1 MMPPMPARRIR
12 IPRHTMLSCAL
23 VLALGLHAAQT
34 RAQISLPDGIP
45 ALIQAEEMTYDR
57 ELGTVQARG
66 KVEITQ
72 GERTLLADRVTYN
85 QKTDTVIASGNVV
98 LMEPGGDVL
107 FAEYVELKDGFKE
120 GIVNGIRVLFS
131 DKSRLA
137 ASVAIRTGGRRT
149 VMEKAVYSPCR
160 TCRENPDR
168 PLLWQLKA
176 RKVTHDQVKKS
187 VVYED
192 ARLEFFGVPVAY
204 TPYFSHPDPTVK
216 RRSGFLAPS
225 FASSDELGAQI
236 TIPYYWAIAPNR
248 DATISPRLTSSEG
261 LVLGGEY
268 RERTF
273 TGQYSFDGSV
283 TYVDERDANNNK
295 TGDQIFRGHLFGTGN
310 FALNDQAQW
319 GFDLARASDD
329 TYLQRY
335 DISSADVL
343 RNRLYVEAINGR
355 NYAAAN
361 AYYFQ
366 DLRLGNSA
374 GQTPIVLPQ
383 LIYRRES
390 EPSIR
395 GGILGFGAETTAIQR
410 RAGTDTRRFS
420 LQADWTLPITT
431 NAGEI
436 YTLTAL
442 LRGDLYWINDF
453 DSNGDGNGENSLVG
467 RLLPQVALEWRYPFI
482 RSQGTIRQ
490 TVEPVV
496 SVVASPSNIN
506 NDDIPNED
514 SQSIEFDDTNLFS
527 LNRYSG
533 ADRQDDGSRINYGL
547 RLAAY
552 GHSGGYS
559 SAFIGQ
565 SFRFT
570 NADSFDAGSGLNDRL
585 SDVVGHVTVAPN
597 ALFNVNFRFRLDPA
611 RLSLRRN
618 ESELLAGPEDYRLG
632 VSYVRLARELT
643 ADNQQSREEISARTR
658 LKIYDN
664 WYLNANY
671 RRDLSDN
678 GGTINSG
685 VGLQFLNECLDF
697 SVFFKKDFTRDR
709 DVEPSTTFGVRI
721 KFKTLG

>member
-1 MMPPMPARRIR
+1 MPARRRIR
-12 IPRHTMLSCAL
+12 IPRHLVLSCA
-23 VLALGLHAAQT
+23 VILAIGFHAAET
-34 RAQISLPDGIP
+34 RAQIALPDGIP

-57 ELGTVQARG
+57 DLGTVQARG

-149 VMEKAVYSPCR
+149 VMEKAVYSPCH

-273 TGQYSFDGSV
+273 TGRYSFDGSV

-295 TGDQIFRGHLFGTGN
+295 TGDQIFRGHLFGKGS

-343 RNRLYVEAINGR
+343 RNRLYIEAINGR

-366 DLRLGNSA
+366 DLRQGNSA

-383 LIYRRES
+383 LVYRRES

-395 GGILGFGAETTAIQR
+395 GGILGFGAEATAIQR

-420 LQADWTLPITT
+420 LQADWTMPFTT
-431 NAGEI
+431 SAGEI
-436 YTLTAL
+436 YTLSAL

-453 DSNGDGNGENSLVG
+453 DSNNDGRGENSFVG
-467 RLLPQVALEWRYPFI
+467 RLLPQIALEWRYPFI

-490 TVEPVV
+490 TVEPVI

-506 NDDIPNED
+506 NNDIPNED

-552 GHSGGYS
+552 GQSGGYS

-597 ALFNVNFRFRLDPA
+597 ALFNINFRFRLDPA
-611 RLSLRRN
+611 RVSLRRN
-618 ESELLAGPEDYRLG
+618 ESELLAGPEDYRIG
-632 VSYVRLARELT
+632 ISYVRLARELT

-664 WYLNANY
+664 WYLSANY

-685 VGLQFLNECLDF
+685 VGLQFVNECLDF

-709 DVEPSTTFGVRI
+709 DVEPSTSFGLRI
-721 KFKTLG
+721 KFKSLG